1 MRALPWARR
10 APRKLLRRG
19 RVHQRVAVHHPTR
32 VDGGELLLRVF
43 EQLCRRAVDEDFCVR
58 RAPQYLV
65 EDVVRAVGHV
75 GNAVAV
81 EVEGGVVAPVVAL
94 AVVRPFVVARA
105 DVHDLRLVVDEAVAV
120 VLVVGGAC
128 GAVDAEGAV
137 FKVVVVE
144 GVAVSVVEEDAFVGA
159 LDAVAVDFGVVDR
172 VQHQPVFA
180 AVLPAVVAHGD
191 AVGEHDDVGGLQV
204 FGVVVRDFAVFGVHI
219 VHAEAHIAHGVVLKQ
234 VVFAVGDVDAV
245 AAAAQGVVADD
256 GVRAFPD
263 LDGVA
268 PVVDPAFVLADDDVV
283 FDQRVFRPPDVE
295 AEEVVFGA
303 VVVDVG
309 ARRLAVGEDAGVH
322 VELAVAGMAHGEVFD
337 GAVRCLEVQHF
348 AFAAAVQDGF
358 AVRAAAQGNGGVD
371 GVVALPGAGREG
383 DVVAGLG
390 GVKRGL

>member
-1 MRALPWARR
+1 M
-10 APRKLLRRG
+10 
-19 RVHQRVAVHHPTR
+19 
-32 VDGGELLLRVF
+32 
-43 EQLCRRAVDEDFCVR
+43 
-58 RAPQYLV
+58 
-65 EDVVRAVGHV
+65 
-75 GNAVAV
+75 
-81 EVEGGVVAPVVAL
+81 
-94 AVVRPFVVARA
+94 RPFVVARA
-105 DVHDLRLVVDEAVAV
+105 DVHYLRLVVDEAVAV

-268 PVVDPAFVLADDDVV
+268 PVVDPAFVLTDDGVV
-283 FDQRVFRPPDVE
+283 FDQRVFRPPNVE

-309 ARRLAVGEDAGVH
+309 ACCLAVGEDAGVH
-322 VELAVAGMAHGEVFD
+322 VERAVAGVAHGEVFD

-348 AFAAAVQDGF
+348 AFAAAVEDGV
-358 AVRAAAQGNGGVD
+358 AVLAAAQGDGDID
-371 GVVALPGAGREG
+371 GVVALPDAGGEG

-390 GVKRGL
+390 GIKCGLQVVAGLQGDFAAVWRRFVAGLGEV

>member
-1 MRALPWARR
+1 M
-10 APRKLLRRG
+10 
-19 RVHQRVAVHHPTR
+19 
-32 VDGGELLLRVF
+32 
-43 EQLCRRAVDEDFCVR
+43 
-58 RAPQYLV
+58 V

-75 GNAVAV
+75 GDAVAV
-81 EVEGGVVAPVVAL
+81 KVEGGVVAPVVAL

-105 DVHDLRLVVDEAVAV
+105 DVHHLRLVVDEAVAV
-120 VLVVGGAC
+120 VLVVAGAC
-128 GAVDAEGAV
+128 GAVDAQGAV

-144 GVAVSVVEEDAFVGA
+144 GVAVGVVEEDAFVGA

-204 FGVVVRDFAVFGVHI
+204 FGVVVRDFAVFGVH
-219 VHAEAHIAHGVVLKQ
+219 VMHAEAHVAHGVVLKQ

-245 AAAAQGVVADD
+245 AATTQGVVADD

-268 PVVDPAFVLADDDVV
+268 SVVHPTGGLADDGVV
-283 FDQRVFRPPDVE
+283 FDDGAFRPPDVD
-295 AEEVVFGA
+295 AEEVVFDV

-309 ARRLAVGEDAGVH
+309 AVGFAVGEDAGVH
-322 VELAVAGMAHGEVFD
+322 VELAVAGVTHGEVFE
-337 GAVRCLEVQHF
+337 GAVRRFEVQHF
-348 AFAAAVQDGF
+348 VFAAAVYDGC
-358 AVRAAAQGNGGVD
+358 AIRAAAQGDGGVD
-371 GVVALPGAGREG
+371 GVVALPGTGREG
-383 DVVAGLG
+383 DVVAGLS